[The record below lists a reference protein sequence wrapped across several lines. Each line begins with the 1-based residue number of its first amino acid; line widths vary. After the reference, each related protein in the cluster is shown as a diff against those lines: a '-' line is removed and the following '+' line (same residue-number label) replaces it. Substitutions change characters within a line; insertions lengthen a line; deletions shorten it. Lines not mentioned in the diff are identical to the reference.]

1 MSSIRLAQH
10 AGYIFIV
17 RTAMTPSQIDL
28 VQESYKRIMP
38 QATEASRLFY
48 GELFR
53 LAPDLRALF
62 PDDINRQKEKFTQMI
77 GIIVKNL
84 TYVSNVTEDLA
95 DLGRR
100 HMGYDVAEEDYEAF
114 GEALLCTLDRIL
126 GSEMT
131 QDIQNAWVAAY
142 EMIMR
147 IMQDAGSAPRSAE
160 NFFAHIIR
168 DVMTAHYG
176 VTLRNETSSVRAS
189 IADDIKSAKAKLS

>member
-28 VQESYKRIMP
+28 VQESYKRIIP

-53 LAPDLRALF
+53 LAPDLRVLF

-84 TYVSNVTEDLA
+84 TYVSNVTEDLV

-114 GEALLCTLDRIL
+114 GEALLRTLDRVL
-126 GSEMT
+126 GAEMT

-147 IMQDAGSAPRSAE
+147 IMQDAATAPRSAE
-160 NFFAHIIR
+160 NFFARIIR

-176 VTLRNETSSVRAS
+176 VTLRNEASSVRAS
-189 IADDIKSAKAKLS
+189 IADDIKSAKVKLS